1 MKGMPHPWMLAP
13 RHMDKLLHQV
23 ELAILS
29 DEESVPDLIHFDT
42 DSDDNES
49 VIDDVDSILMAGAS
63 QAGEGLIPSESNTM
77 SLDTIP
83 FKVAVPLDDS
93 TFHES
98 GKAAASSGASSSSS
112 KRIAAPSGASAAI
125 TSSLFSSNTK
135 DFP

>member
-1 MKGMPHPWMLAP
+1 MLAP

-42 DSDDNES
+42 DSDDNKS
-49 VIDDVDSILMAGAS
+49 VIDDVDSILIAGVS
-63 QAGEGLIPSESNTM
+63 QAGEGSIPSESNTT

-83 FKVAVPLDDS
+83 SKVAVPLDAS

-98 GKAAASSGASSSSS
+98 GKAAASSGAGSSSS
-112 KRIAAPSGASAAI
+112 KRIAAPSGASA
-125 TSSLFSSNTK
+125 LQ
-135 DFP
+135 